1 MRFTGGGVGVAVSF
15 AQGFRAWQK
24 WWRFLQVSDW
34 CRNFWNFFMS
44 SKDSKLLPWLKRRK
58 EIRLWSRISLSFLA
72 LLFLNSLKKETGLF
86 FRFGIMRFNEIQ
98 LLHLAEK
105 AQHDNC
111 KKGYMFKR
119 TSDNSKWQLRW
130 FVLYQNLLFYY
141 ENEASTRPSGAIF
154 LEGCY
159 CERLIQPGSRNASS
173 ASQVRSCAKAIFNK
187 HFIFLLIL

>member
-1 MRFTGGGVGVAVSF
+1 
-15 AQGFRAWQK
+15 
-24 WWRFLQVSDW
+24 
-34 CRNFWNFFMS
+34 
-44 SKDSKLLPWLKRRK
+44 
-58 EIRLWSRISLSFLA
+58 
-72 LLFLNSLKKETGLF
+72 
-86 FRFGIMRFNEIQ
+86 MRFNEIQ

-173 ASQVRSCAKAIFNK
+173 ASQVRSCAKTN
-187 HFIFLLIL
+187 FIKYFILFINFFCMKFFFALFLYSSLLMYWIRYHKKLH

>member
-1 MRFTGGGVGVAVSF
+1 
-15 AQGFRAWQK
+15 
-24 WWRFLQVSDW
+24 
-34 CRNFWNFFMS
+34 
-44 SKDSKLLPWLKRRK
+44 
-58 EIRLWSRISLSFLA
+58 
-72 LLFLNSLKKETGLF
+72 
-86 FRFGIMRFNEIQ
+86 MRFNEIQ

-173 ASQVRSCAKAIFNK
+173 ASQVRSCAKTNFIRYFILFINFFLHEIFS
-187 HFIFLLIL
+187 FALFLYSSLLMYWIRYLKKLH